1 MNKQLILD
9 KPAPQLRDLAAGDI
23 FSIIGRRGMVVRV
36 LQGRAWITQE
46 GDPQDYV
53 VPLGARY
60 QSGGNGRIVVNAVAD
75 DTRIAM
81 YRVAPLPAAD
91 WARNAVR
98 IDADFVESIR
108 HAAQQERVQ
117 YFAELVTGAWCRVQ
131 RAWRRFAQSRR
142 HGVALPQGAR
152 SYIC

>member
-1 MNKQLILD
+1 MDKQRILD

-23 FSIIGRRGMVVRV
+23 FSVIGSRGTVVRV

-53 VPLGARY
+53 VPPGAHY

-98 IDADFVESIR
+98 VDANFVESVR
-108 HAAQQERVQ
+108 HAAQQERAE
-117 YFAELVTGAWCRVQ
+117 YFAELVVG
-131 RAWRRFAQSRR
+131 AWRRVRRAWCGFVKSRR
-142 HGVALPQGAR
+142 HGATLPQGAR
-152 SYIC
+152 RYNY